1 MREKPGCPFR
11 ARSRLVAARLAG
23 EPATLQ
29 ATACLTPLIKGGC
42 APLGRS
48 AYPKTCARLPASLA
62 RRTRPRFALAAARC
76 QSSVA
81 LVGRMGRRIGAL
93 KT

>member
-1 MREKPGCPFR
+1 VKIRIYPG

-42 APLGRS
+42 APLAVRLIQKS
-48 AYPKTCARLPASLA
+48 ALAWRPAWPGVPGQA
-62 RRTRPRFALAAARC
+62 DALAAARC

-81 LVGRMGRRIGAL
+81 LPGE
-93 KT
+93 